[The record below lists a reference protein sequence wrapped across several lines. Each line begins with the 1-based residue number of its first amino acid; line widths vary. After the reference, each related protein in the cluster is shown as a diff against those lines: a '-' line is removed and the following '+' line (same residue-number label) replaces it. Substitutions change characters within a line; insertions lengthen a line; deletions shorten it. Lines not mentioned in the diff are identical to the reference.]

1 MMQTISRKGDNGRFC
16 CWQQKNQSILP
27 LRRTPGRL
35 PLPLPDDPFLHAAEN
50 PSRGAEDRKWPPR
63 VGRPFDP
70 RSEVWCRLPAA
81 IQPGR
86 THETALLSHA
96 GTLAAAAAAVVA
108 AAISAAAAAA
118 ADQQDEDDDPAAV
131 PAKETVITHTGT
143 SYGVVGRG
151 AGPTS

>member
-16 CWQQKNQSILP
+16 RWQQKNQSILP

-35 PLPLPDDPFLHAAEN
+35 PLPDDPFLHAAEN
-50 PSRGAEDRKWPPR
+50 PSRGTEDRKWPPR

-70 RSEVWCRLPAA
+70 RSEVWCCLPAG

-86 THETALLSHA
+86 THEIALLFHA
-96 GTLAAAAAAVVA
+96 GALAAAAAAVAA
-108 AAISAAAAAA
+108 AAIPAAATAA
-118 ADQQDEDDDPAAV
+118 ADQQDEDNDPAAV
-131 PAKETVITHTGT
+131 PAKETVIAHTGT